1 MNELIILKET
11 FKKSNEKL
19 RQHPAFL
26 MTLKDIELSITTLK
40 NSTEFIE
47 TNFSVK
53 VEKNK
58 TSIYVCTSCF
68 GSKPYT
74 IYNNNRLCYIN
85 ELFLNNQGD
94 LVYVEST
101 GEFIPNFIKE
111 HQVSTTQFYSYNQM
125 IYKAGTTKI
134 LKLLSM
140 YPSNR
145 LKNKSCILKLDNM
158 PFQYNKLETKAIYK
172 KYDNK
177 IIRRLYSNMP
187 IISKN
192 RIEINSTIFNNYVV
206 WVIYRNHNDLFKV
219 NIQEWINIFI
229 ENTNKKIITKN
240 FKNIAIKD
248 DDFSQIIKDNL
259 YGPKTYTKEEIESL
273 KKDNPYINKE
283 IQ

>member
-68 GSKPYT
+68 GSKHYT

-85 ELFLNNQGD
+85 ELFLNNQGN
-94 LVYVEST
+94 LVYGEST

-125 IYKAGTTKI
+125 IYKAETTKI

-158 PFQYNKLETKAIYK
+158 PFKYNKLETKAIYK
-172 KYDNK
+172 IYDNK

-240 FKNIAIKD
+240 FKNISIKD